1 MASIENLPPNLLGMV
16 LELLDAPTLHVL
28 SLTSSAMYEKVFTPM
43 VWKKRFTEVAGA
55 GRWGMDPNGYL
66 ELLNLKCFSTVSN
79 FDIAG
84 TEEVLATHWDMLAMM
99 MEQRDSRNKTSL
111 KLSGDLCN
119 ITPTTLGRLVQTASC
134 LDVGKTTNLTDMG
147 KEMMLVAIG
156 LPASRV
162 RHCRL
167 KGTLFGV
174 DLQPVKFYLDNIVAK
189 TWSIN
194 TDKSSFTEA
203 QMSDINTGLAGS
215 RRPLELAPAN
225 GCSLVNCPV
234 AAEEEELRDRLDN
247 IANDFLFFFNQ
258 AMAYS

>member
-16 LELLDAPTLHVL
+16 LELLDAPTLQVL
-28 SLTSSAMYEKVFTPM
+28 SLTSSAMHEKVYKPM
-43 VWKKRFTEVAGA
+43 VWKERFTEVAGA

-66 ELLNLKCFSTVSN
+66 ELLNQKRFSTVTN
-79 FDIAG
+79 FDISG
-84 TEEVLATHWDMLAMM
+84 TEEVLAMHWDMLAMM

-119 ITPTTLGRLVQTASC
+119 ISPTTLGRLVQTASC
-134 LDVGKTTNLTDMG
+134 LDVGKTINLTDMG
-147 KEMMLVAIG
+147 KELLLVAIG

-174 DLQPVKFYLDNIVAK
+174 DLQPVRFYLDNIIQK
-189 TWSIN
+189 TWSLH

-203 QMSDINTGLAGS
+203 QLRDINHSLAGS
-215 RRPLELAPAN
+215 RRPLELMPAKR
-225 GCSLVNCPV
+225 CSLVNCPV
-234 AAEEEELRDRLDN
+234 AAEEEELRERLDN
-247 IANDFLFFFNQ
+247 IANDVLFFFNQ
-258 AMAYS
+258 AMA

>member
-1 MASIENLPPNLLGMV
+1 MAGLENLPPNILGMV
-16 LELLDAPTLHVL
+16 LGLLDATTLQEL
-28 SLTSSAMYEKVFTPM
+28 SQVSSTMYEKVMQPM
-43 VWKKRFTEVAGA
+43 VWKERFTDVAGA
-55 GRWGMDPNGYL
+55 GRWGMDPDGYL
-66 ELLNLKCFSTVSN
+66 ELLDQRRFSTVTN

-84 TEEVLATHWDMLAMM
+84 TEVVTAMHWDMLVAR
-99 MEQRDSRNKTSL
+99 MEQRGSGNLINISLTS
-111 KLSGDLCN
+111 
-119 ITPTTLGRLVQTASC
+119 LGRLVQTASC
-134 LDVGKTTNLTDMG
+134 LDVGKTTNLTDMC

-203 QMSDINTGLAGS
+203 QLSDINNGLAGS
-215 RRPLELAPAN
+215 RRPLELVPAN
-225 GCSLVNCPV
+225 KCSLVNCPV

-247 IANDFLFFFNQ
+247 IANDFLFSFNQ
-258 AMAYS
+258 AMA